1 MKTNFKMP
9 HCIDEANGIVYV
21 LVRSWAGAMG
31 ASHQGKRVY
40 PDYEIKFVSEQKFNE
55 LTKDYE
61 RIN

>member
-1 MKTNFKMP
+1 MP